1 MCPPPETEHQLPSR
15 VPLRLRPLSS
25 SVDSLV
31 IKAVPSPEHVLTAQ
45 PQEDRRLPPPQAR
58 CLQRPP
64 LGGRKEDVSIQVPR
78 TISTTKADA
87 RLYHQT
93 GAHSI
98 SWVSGSG
105 GAGRPRNGIADS
117 SWGAPHWHLGVNK
130 ERAGPRTEEP
140 PCPPRGTEF
149 CGRNGLGGAQRASI
163 LQRAGKGKAGKGPQ
177 RGLQPQAP
185 ECPRTAR
192 LQLIGH

>member
-1 MCPPPETEHQLPSR
+1 MCPPPETEHQLLSR
-15 VPLRLRPLSS
+15 VPLSLRPLSS
-25 SVDSLV
+25 GVDSLL

-45 PQEDRRLPPPQAR
+45 PQEDRRLPPPQAW

-78 TISTTKADA
+78 TVSTTKAEMPA
-87 RLYHQT
+87 CTAKREPTAFPGLE
-93 GAHSI
+93 
-98 SWVSGSG
+98 

-117 SWGAPHWHLGVNK
+117 SWGAPHWHLGVKK

-149 CGRNGLGGAQRASI
+149 CGRNGWGGAQRASI

-185 ECPRTAR
+185 KCPRTAR
-192 LQLIGH
+192 LQLTGH

>member
-1 MCPPPETEHQLPSR
+1 MCSRLSHRKIGGSHRPRHGVCSARLLGGGKKMFRSKSR
-15 VPLRLRPLSS
+15 VPS
-25 SVDSLV
+25 
-31 IKAVPSPEHVLTAQ
+31 A
-45 PQEDRRLPPPQAR
+45 PPRQMPA
-58 CLQRPP
+58 C
-64 LGGRKEDVSIQVPR
+64 
-78 TISTTKADA
+78 TTKREPTAFP
-87 RLYHQT
+87 
-93 GAHSI
+93 
-98 SWVSGSG
+98 GSAGRG